1 MQLKI
6 WLSKLHCRPWFNSNN
21 VSEVHSR
28 EKQKNK
34 KGTKSLGFG
43 KGGGMLVDRLVFN
56 VQRFPTASERLEVA
70 SRPWTL
76 IRSYL
81 QSKKWI
87 LWMRHSNI
95 LSWHKKRIKNINALA
110 DGEMLRL
117 LMQFISL
124 LDQWPEIWQKGV
136 MKILNPLS
144 TGIYTYSLFS
154 LTSSIEGAIFKLIN
168 SYWVYF

>member
-1 MQLKI
+1 MYQKFI
-6 WLSKLHCRPWFNSNN
+6 PG
-21 VSEVHSR
+21 
-28 EKQKNK
+28 KNK
-34 KGTKSLGFG
+34 RTK
-43 KGGGMLVDRLVFN
+43 KEQNPLVLVRVEGCWLICWFLMF
-56 VQRFPTASERLEVA
+56 RDFLPPERLEVA

-110 DGEMLRL
+110 DGETLRL

>member
-28 EKQKNK
+28 EKKKNK

-43 KGGGMLVDRLVFN
+43 KGGGMLVGRLVFN

-70 SRPWTL
+70 SHPWTL

-95 LSWHKKRIKNINALA
+95 LSWHKKRIKNKCIGWWGDAKVINAVYKPLGPVA
-110 DGEMLRL
+110 RNLTERCYENLEPIIYRHIHL
-117 LMQFISL
+117 QFI
-124 LDQWPEIWQKGV
+124 
-136 MKILNPLS
+136 
-144 TGIYTYSLFS
+144 
-154 LTSSIEGAIFKLIN
+154 
-168 SYWVYF
+168 